1 VAKIIFFPCGVVHV
15 LSVKHVVHCHHVV
28 IFGKNTRTDSPQ
40 LLHVSSGA
48 QEKAKVNTECSDIGT
63 GFTAYPEDA
72 QMPLGVIFVKLALV
86 DRSHTKPS
94 LNGGDQRRALE
105 ESTGK
110 AFNGGRKKVGV
121 GDIVVQTNN
130 SNVFLTGALLGLD
143 QTSRSIN
150 ANNKATSNSRI
161 KSARVA
167 SLLDTEDFLHP
178 SNNFVRRGI
187 GRLVQVDNTV
197 LKVFFEGST
206 ERRVA
211 LSHRSVMASADEQF
225 IVVLEQ
231 KWPFRSV

>member
-1 VAKIIFFPCGVVHV
+1 VP
-15 LSVKHVVHCHHVV
+15 
-28 IFGKNTRTDSPQ
+28 
-40 LLHVSSGA
+40 SSA
-48 QEKAKVNTECSDIGT
+48 QEKAKVNTKGSDIGA
-63 GFTAYPEDA
+63 GFTANPEDP
-72 QMPLGVIFVKLALV
+72 QMPLRVIFVQLAFI

-94 LNGGDQRRALE
+94 LHGRDQRRALE
-105 ESTGK
+105 ESTSK
-110 AFNGGRKKVGV
+110 AFDGGREKVGV

-187 GRLVQVDNTV
+187 GRLIQVDNTV
-197 LKVFFEGST
+197 LKVFFEWST
-206 ERRVA
+206 ERRVT
-211 LSHRSVMASADEQF
+211 LSHRSVMASADEQL